1 MKVKRRE
8 IIELTEKEDCAFQ
21 VISDGLE
28 DIIIDT
34 QDPALIKDA
43 TNLNTMLVQFYKDWC
58 QEDII

>member
-28 DIIIDT
+28 NIIIDT

>member
-43 TNLNTMLVQFYKDWC
+43 TNLNAMLVQFYKDWC